1 VRATISSM
9 SVLLVTHDS
18 SWEHTSPPGHPE
30 RVDRLGAVL
39 DGVRS
44 GAVNVLELD
53 APAVDYELLELV
65 HARGY
70 IDQVERFCAGGG
82 GPIDE
87 DTFVVRASFNA
98 ALHAAGAGPAAVDA
112 LGKGEA
118 DAAFVVVRPP
128 GHHAERGSA
137 MGFCLFNNVAVAAAY
152 LRKLGERVA
161 IIDWDVHHGNGTQ
174 ATFFRDPDVLYA
186 SVHEFP
192 FYPGT
197 GWIDERGDGPGMG
210 TTINIP
216 LPRGTSAES
225 YLAAFGRIVV
235 PVVEQFDPDW
245 ILVSNG
251 YDAHRLDPLGGL
263 MLESE
268 HYGLMAGWVAS
279 QVPNARVIAILEG
292 GYDLG
297 AIKESAAATIDGL
310 AGLAGEP
317 SWPTGMAAS
326 GGRVADLAVEAL
338 SPFWELR

>member
-1 VRATISSM
+1 M

-18 SWEHTSPPGHPE
+18 SWEHVTPPSHPE

-44 GAVNVLELD
+44 SSVDVIDLD
-53 APAVDYELLELV
+53 APAVDHALLELV
-65 HARGY
+65 HARSY
-70 IDQVERFCAGGG
+70 IDQIEQFCASGGG
-82 GPIDE
+82 AIDE
-87 DTFVVRASFNA
+87 DTFVVPASFNA
-98 ALHAAGAGPAAVDA
+98 ALHAAGAGPAAVDV
-112 LGKGEA
+112 LGRGDA
-118 DAAFVVVRPP
+118 DSAFVVVRPP
-128 GHHAERGSA
+128 GHHAERSGA
-137 MGFCLFNNVAVAAAY
+137 MGFCLFNNVAVTAAY
-152 LRKLGERVA
+152 LRNKGERVA

-174 ATFFRDPDVLYA
+174 STFFRDPDVLYV

-197 GWIDERGDGPGMG
+197 GWIEELGDGPGIG

-216 LPRGTSAES
+216 LPGATSAVS

-268 HYGLMAGWVAS
+268 HYGLMAGWAAS

-292 GYDLG
+292 GYDFA
-297 AIKESAAATIDGL
+297 AIRESSAATIEGL
-310 AGLAGEP
+310 VGLVGDP
-317 SWPTGMAAS
+317 SWPTEMAAS
-326 GGRVADLAVEAL
+326 GGRVTDLVVEAL
-338 SPFWELR
+338 SPYWELR